1 MNKLK
6 IIRNLIAQIV
16 EDIDTGNSNIADD
29 EYDDIISQISMIT
42 QGNAKYSKYQAM
54 KYLKMSRATF
64 DNYVRSGAIH
74 AGRKQL
80 GFKELFWLKAD
91 LDEFIKNNS

>member
-6 IIRNLIAQIV
+6 IIRNLLAQIV
-16 EDIDTGNSNIADD
+16 EDIDAGNSNVADN
-29 EYDDIISQISMIT
+29 EYDDIIAQISMLT
-42 QGNAKYSKYQAM
+42 QGSSKYSKYQAM
-54 KYLKMSRATF
+54 KYLNMSRATF
-64 DNYVRSGAIH
+64 DNYVKAGNIH

-91 LDEFIKNNS
+91 LDEFIKNNN